1 MTMEWRASAW
11 GRLLTK
17 SDTWRLWVEDGCL
30 WLKLRAATV
39 EIQPHNLASV
49 EVNRGVLWTDLTFFQ
64 DRQYRIDGLP
74 NSKEPSLTQEVGRL
88 LQVARRNQFDGCYSS
103 IRGWLDEVAYV
114 VTNADSQHHWLTHE
128 KQQALIDAK
137 PSLSIDDQAITKLFQ
152 TSDVQTS
159 LGERA
164 GAVHR
169 DLNAWMCD
177 WKELWAARNDA
188 HMLRELDVCKE
199 LLANVESKPLTDEQS
214 RAVICFDNRVQVIAS
229 AGSGK
234 TSTMVA
240 KAVYALHRELVSP
253 NSIVMLAF
261 NKDAAGE
268 LQARVAASMDRLGI
282 EDVQVE
288 AKTFHALGLS
298 IIAEATG
305 RKPHVPNWAVE
316 SLLGL
321 QKLLNIVDD
330 LKDQS
335 EPFRTQWDLFRLV
348 LGRDIPAAG
357 EEQSFEAW
365 DKEGQ
370 GRLVSLNGELVASQE
385 ERIIANWLFYN
396 GVEYQYERCYE
407 HDTATVT
414 HRQYFPDF
422 YYPAIDLYHEHF
434 ALDAQGNPPEHFK
447 DYSQGVAWKRDTHK
461 RLGTALIETTSH
473 QLQIGEIFDH
483 LSRELAARGIALDPN
498 PDRPIPAKGL
508 VPMEHVDLVKL
519 LRMFITHFKSN
530 SLSMEQMSDR
540 IRDLPPGAFKYR
552 FEAFLDLAGPV
563 IDGWNMALAQ
573 ERGIDFE
580 DMINMAAERLEQ
592 GHPSPYSLVMADE
605 YQDASRARARLCR
618 ALVAEPGRHFF
629 AVGDDWQSI
638 NRFAGADISVMT
650 GFRDWFGHGQ
660 IYRLAT
666 TFRCPQEICDVSS
679 RFVSKNP
686 AQLEKKV
693 TSVTPAI
700 GPAIQAFQV
709 LDRNQIQ
716 DAVNQYL
723 KNLYHKLIDG
733 EIPPGKSD
741 KVSVFILGRYKN
753 DRQYVPDSWHHHFGD
768 RIELKFKTIHTS
780 KGDEAEYVLLPGMVA
795 RGFPNLKSDDSVLE
809 LVMPA
814 GDTYPHSEERR
825 LFYVAM
831 TRARRSV
838 AMFTVMGKNSPFLDE
853 MVKEGAIK
861 VTSIRGEPI
870 HEDRCPL
877 CKRGVIV
884 SKEGPYGQFRS
895 CSSYPM
901 CSFKPRQ
908 QKNPAARSSGASD
921 RGPW

>member
-1 MTMEWRASAW
+1 MEWRASAW

-17 SDTWRLWVEDGCL
+17 SDAWRLWVEDGSL
-30 WLKLRAATV
+30 FLKLGESTV
-39 EIQPHNLASV
+39 EIHPHSLANA
-49 EVNRGVLWTDLTFFQ
+49 EVNRGILWTDLTFFQ
-64 DRQYRIDGLP
+64 GRQYHIDGLP
-74 NSKEPSLTQEVGRL
+74 NSKEPSLIKELGRL
-88 LQVARRNQFDGCYSS
+88 LQVARRNQFEDCYSL
-103 IRGWLDEVAYV
+103 IRVWIDKVASAIA
-114 VTNADSQHHWLTHE
+114 TADSQYHWFTYE
-128 KQQALIDAK
+128 KQQALLDIK
-137 PSLSIDDQAITKLFQ
+137 PALGIDDQALTKLFQ
-152 TSDVQTS
+152 TPDVQSS
-159 LGERA
+159 LGERVDSVRLA
-164 GAVHR
+164 L
-169 DLNAWMCD
+169 DAWMSD
-177 WKELWAARNDA
+177 WRASWAARNEA
-188 HMLRELDVCKE
+188 HMLRELDGCKE
-199 LLANVESKPLTDEQS
+199 LLGNVESKPLTDEQS

-253 NSIVMLAF
+253 QSIIMLAF
-261 NKDAAGE
+261 NKDAASE
-268 LQARVAASMDRLGI
+268 LQARVAASLNRLGI
-282 EDVQVE
+282 EDVEIE
-288 AKTFHALGLS
+288 AKTFHSLGLS
-298 IIAEATG
+298 IIGDATG

-316 SLLGL
+316 STLGL
-321 QKLLNIVDD
+321 QKLLNIIDD

-335 EPFRTQWDLFRLV
+335 ESFRTQWDLFRLV
-348 LGRDIPAAG
+348 LGRDLPAAG

-365 DKEGQ
+365 NKQGE
-370 GRLVSLNGELVASQE
+370 GRLVSLNGDLVASQE

-407 HDTATVT
+407 HDTATT
-414 HRQYFPDF
+414 MHRQYFPDF
-422 YYPAIDLYHEHF
+422 YYPGIDLYHEHF

-447 DYSQGVAWKRDTHK
+447 GYSQGVVWKRETHSHF
-461 RLGTALIETTSH
+461 GTALIETTSY
-473 QLQIGEIFDH
+473 QLQIGQIFDY
-483 LSRELAARGIALDPN
+483 LSKELMARGITLDPD
-498 PDRPIPAKGL
+498 PDRPIPAKGV

-530 SLSMEQMSDR
+530 SLSMEHVSDR
-540 IRDLPPGAFKYR
+540 VRNLPAGTFKYR

-618 ALVAEPGRHFF
+618 ALIAEPGRHLF

-660 IYRLAT
+660 ICRLAT
-666 TFRCPQEICDVSS
+666 TFRCPQEICDISS

-709 LDRNQIQ
+709 VDRNQIQ
-716 DAVNQYL
+716 HAVSQHL
-723 KNLYHKLIDG
+723 KNLYQKLMDG
-733 EIPPGKSD
+733 EVPLGKGG

-753 DRQYVPDSWHHHFGD
+753 DRQYVPDSWQYHFGD

-780 KGDEAEYVLLPGMVA
+780 KGDEADYILLPGMVA
-795 RGFPNLKSDDSVLE
+795 RGFPNLKSDDSVLG
-809 LVMPA
+809 LAMPA

-825 LFYVAM
+825 LFYVAL
-831 TRARRSV
+831 TRARRSI
-838 AMFTVMGKNSPFLDE
+838 AIFTVMGKNSPFLDE
-853 MVKEGAIK
+853 MVREGAVK

-870 HEDRCPL
+870 QEVRCPQ
-877 CKRGVIV
+877 CKQGVIV
-884 SKEGPYGQFRS
+884 LREGPYGQFHS

-901 CSFKPRQ
+901 CCFKPKQ
-908 QKNPAARSSGASD
+908 QKRHVARNTRACD

>member
-1 MTMEWRASAW
+1 MEWRASAW

-17 SDTWRLWVEDGCL
+17 SDAWRLWVEEGSL
-30 WLKLRAATV
+30 FLRLREATV
-39 EIQPHNLASV
+39 EIQAHTLANL
-49 EVNRGVLWTDLTFFQ
+49 EVNRGVLWTDLTFVQ
-64 DRQYRIDGLP
+64 DRQYHIDGLP
-74 NSKEPSLTQEVGRL
+74 NSKEPSLIQELQRL
-88 LQVARRNQFDGCYSS
+88 LQVTRCNQFEDCYSS
-103 IRGWLDEVAYV
+103 IKVWLDEVTSAIS
-114 VTNADSQHHWLTHE
+114 TADSQYHWFSYE
-128 KQQALIDAK
+128 KQQALLDVK
-137 PSLSIDDQAITKLFQ
+137 PALSIDDQALTTLFQ
-152 TSDVQTS
+152 TPDVQSS

-164 GAVHR
+164 DSVRLALDV
-169 DLNAWMCD
+169 WMSD
-177 WKELWAARNDA
+177 WKKSWAERNEA
-188 HMLRELDVCKE
+188 HMLRELDGCKE

-253 NSIVMLAF
+253 QSIVMLAF
-261 NKDAAGE
+261 NKDAASE
-268 LQARVAASMDRLGI
+268 LQARVSASLNRLGI
-282 EDVQVE
+282 EDVKIE

-298 IIAEATG
+298 IIADATG

-316 SLLGL
+316 NLLGL
-321 QKLLNIVDD
+321 QKLLNIIDD

-335 EPFRTQWDLFRLV
+335 ESFRTQWDLFRLV
-348 LGRDIPAAG
+348 LGRDLPATG

-365 DKEGQ
+365 NKQGE
-370 GRLVSLNGELVASQE
+370 GRLVSLNGDLVASQE

-407 HDTATVT
+407 HDTATT
-414 HRQYFPDF
+414 MHRQYFPDF
-422 YYPAIDLYHEHF
+422 YYPAINLYHEHF

-461 RLGTALIETTSH
+461 RFGTALIETTSH
-473 QLQIGEIFDH
+473 QLQIGQIFEH
-483 LSRELAARGIALDPN
+483 LSKELMVRGIALDPN
-498 PDRPIPAKGL
+498 PDRPIPAKGV

-530 SLSMEQMSDR
+530 SLSMEHVSDR
-540 IRDLPPGAFKYR
+540 VRDLPAGTFKYR

-563 IDGWNMALAQ
+563 IDGWNLALAQ

-618 ALVAEPGRHFF
+618 ALVAEPGRHLF

-660 IYRLAT
+660 ICRLAT

-716 DAVNQYL
+716 DAVSQYL
-723 KNLYHKLIDG
+723 KNLYQKLMDG
-733 EIPPGKSD
+733 EVPLGKSG

-753 DRQYVPDSWHHHFGD
+753 DRQYVPDNWQYHFGD

-825 LFYVAM
+825 LFYVAL
-831 TRARRSV
+831 TRARRSI
-838 AMFTVMGKNSPFLDE
+838 AMFTVMGKNSPFLGE
-853 MVKEGAIK
+853 MIREGALN

-870 HEDRCPL
+870 QEDRCPQ

-884 SKEGPYGQFRS
+884 SKEGPYGQFHS

-901 CSFKPRQ
+901 CSFKPKQ
-908 QKNPAARSSGASD
+908 QKRHAARSTGASD

>member
-17 SDTWRLWVEDGCL
+17 SVTWRLWVEDGYL
-30 WLKLRAATV
+30 LLKLRDATV
-39 EIQPHNLASV
+39 KILPHSLASM
-49 EVNRGVLWTDLTFFQ
+49 EINRGVLWTDLTFFQ
-64 DRQYRIDGLP
+64 DREYHLDGLP
-74 NSKEPSLTQEVGRL
+74 NSKEPSLTQEMGRL
-88 LQVARRNQFDGCYSS
+88 LQVARCSQFDSCYSS
-103 IRGWLDEVAYV
+103 IKIWLDKVAL
-114 VTNADSQHHWLTHE
+114 TIANADSQYHWLTYE
-128 KQQALIDAK
+128 KQEALINAK
-137 PSLSIDDQAITKLFQ
+137 PTLNIDDETLTKLFR
-152 TSDVQTS
+152 TADVQSS
-159 LGERA
+159 LGERSV
-164 GAVHR
+164 AVR
-169 DLNAWMCD
+169 QDLDAWMCD
-177 WKELWAARNDA
+177 WKELWAARNNA
-188 HMLRELDVCKE
+188 HMLRELDGCKE
-199 LLANVESKPLTDEQS
+199 LFANVESKPLTDEQS

-240 KAVYALHRELVSP
+240 KAVYALHRELVP
-253 NSIVMLAF
+253 PKSIVMLAF

-268 LQARVAASMDRLGI
+268 LQARIAASLNRLGI
-282 EDVQVE
+282 EDVEVE

-316 SLLGL
+316 SQLGL

-335 EPFRTQWDLFRLV
+335 ELFRAQWDLFRLV
-348 LGRDIPAAG
+348 LGRDVPTVG

-370 GRLVSLNGELVASQE
+370 GRLVSLGGELVASQE

-396 GVEYQYERCYE
+396 GIDYQYERCYE
-407 HDTATVT
+407 HNTATAM

-447 DYSQGVAWKRDTHK
+447 DYSQGVVWKRDTHK

-473 QLQIGEIFDH
+473 QLQTGNIFDH
-483 LSRELAARGIALDPN
+483 LSKELTARGITLDPN
-498 PDRPIPAKGL
+498 PDRPIPAKGV
-508 VPMEHVDLVKL
+508 VPIEHVDLVKL

-573 ERGIDFE
+573 DRGIDFE

-618 ALVAEPGRHFF
+618 ALVSEPGRHLF

-660 IYRLAT
+660 IYRLGT

-686 AQLEKKV
+686 VQLEKRV

-700 GPAIQAFQV
+700 GAAIQAFQV

-716 DAVNQYL
+716 DAINQYL
-723 KNLYHKLIDG
+723 TNLYHKLIEG
-733 EIPPGKSD
+733 EIPAGKSG

-753 DRQYVPDSWHHHFGD
+753 DRQYVPDSWQYNFGD

-795 RGFPNLKSDDSVLE
+795 RGFPNLKSDDTVLE

-814 GDTYPHSEERR
+814 GDTYPYSEERR
-825 LFYVAM
+825 LFYVAL

-877 CKRGVIV
+877 CKRGVMV
-884 SKEGPYGQFRS
+884 AKEGPYGQFRS

-901 CSFKPRQ
+901 CSFKPKQ
-908 QKNPAARSSGASD
+908 QKRPAARGSGASD